1 MHDDKRKESMKITVR
16 RGKPPPRLQFAM
28 LISAYPLYGELP
40 VTPRTKKYLL
50 YFFAQR
56 ETAFLALLFRAHP
69 CALYQTYSCKNNA
82 ARVSA
87 SLIMFSI
94 TQYSLG
100 WWASSSIVDQTT
112 AS

>member
-69 CALYQTYSCKNNA
+69 CALYQT
-82 ARVSA
+82 
-87 SLIMFSI
+87 
-94 TQYSLG
+94 
-100 WWASSSIVDQTT
+100 
-112 AS
+112 